1 MSTAG
6 GNRPGAGRPKGA
18 KNKRTQE
25 IQDRLEE
32 LDCDPIEGMAMIS
45 ADPTTSP
52 ELKFQ
57 CYKEL
62 AQYVA
67 PKRKAVDM
75 TSTIDGNYNIQVLRF
90 SEDAIDV
97 DD

>member
-1 MSTAG
+1 MSTPG
-6 GNRPGAGRPKGA
+6 GKRSGAGRPKGA

-25 IQDRLEE
+25 IIDRLED

-45 ADPTTSP
+45 ADPTSSP

-57 CYKEL
+57 CFKEL

-67 PKRKAVDM
+67 PKRKAMDM
-75 TSTIDGNYNIQVLRF
+75 NQSIDGNIEIQVVRF
-90 SEDAIDV
+90 TDDADDV